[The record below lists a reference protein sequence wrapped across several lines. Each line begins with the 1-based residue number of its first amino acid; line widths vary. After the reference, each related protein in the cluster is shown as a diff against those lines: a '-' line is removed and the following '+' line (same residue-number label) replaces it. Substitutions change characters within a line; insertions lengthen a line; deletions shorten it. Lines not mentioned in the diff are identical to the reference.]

1 MKALIEAG
9 VAFPPDTSQA
19 LLDAAVGQYV
29 EANREQFRTRAVP
42 VDPEDPDTLYQWVDE
57 NGDAIGDPVPFGS
70 IVSVTAAAESTSTAT
85 AAGTTTLTNADKQV
99 QIFTGTSTQTVKLP
113 TTGVIAGQCYTII
126 NQSTG
131 AVTVQSSGANNVI
144 ILVGSRTAVLMARI
158 DTPTAAADWDVV
170 ALTASTNSATLGSA
184 ALRDNNANLASNAF
198 IARKQPTATSA
209 GTITMGITSAQVQEL
224 TGTTTHTV
232 KLPSS
237 NVIAGMRYTIINN
250 STGDVTVQ
258 SSGANTI
265 STLTTGTMKDFVAQ
279 IDTPTTAAHWAGY
292 LTPSHK
298 RDLPDR
304 LLAETVVAKT
314 VTITTGQIGTYTSI
328 PSGVAAC
335 TFPAVDNK
343 LSLVGTTSS
352 KLAQVFTYDIYGP
365 NWKTHPDGSVGT
377 QGMYTSSFGVDF
389 WVSNSQYVEF
399 VTGTLDTNLCSYKLW
414 VDGRPVTDLPVQTTW
429 TNPSYNHIKLD
440 LGDTAPH
447 RVRLMLCFGGIARIF
462 LQPTGTMWPAKHRGP
477 RLYVLGDSL
486 TQGTAMNTGR
496 ELGTWLPRFASMIG
510 ADDYWNGAISGTGP
524 TTSTGGFPDFVTR
537 ATTEAAPSKG
547 ELIITGSFIN
557 SMGASQSQ
565 LEAAYNSIFDVLLAM
580 PSNPYVIAYGATNPL
595 GGTGGSYATFD
606 GWVKNVCA
614 ARNVAYISSYTGKVF
629 APNGA
634 EVADMGQWIT
644 TANTSVIIGGDNTH
658 PTDAGHKVMAARF
671 YEAYRALL
679 AAN

>member
-1 MKALIEAG
+1 MRVEVTGTVVDATGRPDNTPWTFNSLVLREGTFGEVITTKQRTVAPSAGALTVELQSGPCVVSYQGHTYYVTVPAQASVDLWDVIAAG
-9 VAFPPDTSQA
+9 VAYPPDTRTDVLAS
-19 LLDAAVGQYV
+19 AVTQYV
-29 EANREQFRTRAVP
+29 ETARAQFR
-42 VDPEDPDTLYQWVDE
+42 
-57 NGDAIGDPVPFGS
+57 
-70 IVSVTAAAESTSTAT
+70 
-85 AAGTTTLTNADKQV
+85 
-99 QIFTGTSTQTVKLP
+99 
-113 TTGVIAGQCYTII
+113 
-126 NQSTG
+126 
-131 AVTVQSSGANNVI
+131 
-144 ILVGSRTAVLMARI
+144 
-158 DTPTAAADWDVV
+158 
-170 ALTASTNSATLGSA
+170 
-184 ALRDNNANLASNAF
+184 
-198 IARKQPTATSA
+198 
-209 GTITMGITSAQVQEL
+209 
-224 TGTTTHTV
+224 
-232 KLPSS
+232 
-237 NVIAGMRYTIINN
+237 
-250 STGDVTVQ
+250 
-258 SSGANTI
+258 
-265 STLTTGTMKDFVAQ
+265 
-279 IDTPTTAAHWAGY
+279 
-292 LTPSHK
+292 

-314 VTITTGQIGTYTSI
+314 VTITTGQVGTYTSI

-352 KLAQVFTYDIYGP
+352 KLAQVSTYDIYGP

-580 PSNPYVIAYGATNPL
+580 PSNPYVIAYGATNAL

-644 TANTSVIIGGDNTH
+644 TANTSVIIGGDNAH